1 MSQKVYGA
9 VGGRP
14 VRVMS
19 EHAQSIKVTLRLLA
33 SAFFVAAGLN
43 HFRNPVFYCS
53 IIPLGFPDP
62 KLLVVISGICEI
74 AGGVGLLIHPLRRV
88 AGWGLIAL
96 LIAVFPANIYMALAP
111 ERIPDLHI
119 SRWLLW
125 LRLPLQ
131 AVLAAW
137 VWFVA
142 LRPPA
147 KNE

>member
-1 MSQKVYGA
+1 M
-9 VGGRP
+9 P
-14 VRVMS
+14 
-19 EHAQSIKVTLRLLA
+19 QSVKVTLRLLA
-33 SAFFVAAGLN
+33 TAFFVLAGLN
-43 HFRNPVFYCS
+43 HFRNPAFYRS
-53 IIPLGFPDP
+53 IVPPGFPDP
-62 KLLVVISGICEI
+62 KLLVIISGICEI
-74 AGGVGLLIHPLRRV
+74 AGGVGLLIPPLRRS

-111 ERIPDLHI
+111 ERISGLHI

-147 KNE
+147 KKE